1 MDAGKMHAR
10 DAARDASRR
19 ASRARVMD
27 VTLVFVGVFRE
38 ARRRATERDATTTT
52 TT

>member
-1 MDAGKMHAR
+1 MGVGKMRAR
-10 DAARDASRR
+10 DGPIEASRR

-38 ARRRATERDATTTT
+38 MLEDETRQSATTTT